1 MPQDRKITNF
11 LAFFPFPSDDLALC
25 LQGDKTLM
33 IKKKGKSPL
42 KVLLAIALG
51 IIAGMLGGDKAGFF
65 GVTFYEIYD
74 VIGKLFI
81 NALMLI
87 VVPLVSAS
95 IITGIA
101 RIGNEGTFGRL
112 GLKIF
117 GFYIGTSLLA
127 ILIGLISVN
136 IFNPGVSFTSHGSSV
151 ITAEMTAALKDD
163 IASGKGVS
171 VLSVV
176 LQIIPSN
183 IVDAYHGQMLGL
195 IFFSL
200 LFGYAI
206 SKIDSH
212 PQSILMGFWQGIFQS
227 MLVITDV
234 IMHFLPIGVFCLV
247 AKSFATAGLDSLQSL
262 ALFFVTVIV
271 GLCVF
276 MFIALPLLLKFVG
289 GVSPMNHFRAM
300 APALVTAF
308 STSSSSASLPVT
320 IDCVEKRAGVSN
332 RICSLVIP
340 LGTSINMSGS
350 ALYECVAALFIAQV
364 YGIELSFTTQLSV
377 VILALVTSI
386 GIAGIPSASIV
397 AIIVIL
403 NAMGLPAEGIG
414 LLFAVDR
421 ILDMC
426 RTTVNVFSDSC
437 CAVLVAKS
445 EGEEGVL
452 QRTDFEYA

>member
-1 MPQDRKITNF
+1 MV
-11 LAFFPFPSDDLALC
+11 
-25 LQGDKTLM
+25 KT
-33 IKKKGKSPL
+33 KKSPW
-42 KVLLAIALG
+42 KVLVAILLG
-51 IIAGMLGGDKAGFF
+51 IIIGSLTGSSAGLF
-65 GVTFYEIYD
+65 GITFYAIYD
-74 VIGKLFI
+74 LIGKLFI

-101 RIGNEGTFGRL
+101 RIGNEATFGRL

-117 GFYIGTSLLA
+117 GFYIGTSFIA
-127 ILIGLISVN
+127 ILIGLLVVN
-136 IFNPGVSFTSHGSSV
+136 LFNPGASFATSGG
-151 ITAEMTAALKDD
+151 TAISPEAAAQLKEKL
-163 IASGKGVS
+163 ASGTGVGITN
-171 VLSVV
+171 LI

-183 IVDAYHGQMLGL
+183 IVDVFHGQMLGL

-200 LFGYAI
+200 LVGYAI
-206 SKIDSH
+206 SKIDNQPH
-212 PQSILMGFWQGIFQS
+212 AILFGFWQGIFQT
-227 MLVITDV
+227 MIVITDI
-234 IMHFLPIGVFCLV
+234 IMRFLPVGVFCLV
-247 AKSFATAGLDSLQSL
+247 AKSFATAGLESLHSL
-262 ALFFVTVIV
+262 GLFFITVIA
-271 GLCVF
+271 GLMIFALV
-276 MFIALPLLLKFVG
+276 ALPLLLKFVG
-289 GVSPMNHFRAM
+289 KVNPILHFKAM

-308 STSSSSASLPVT
+308 STSSSSATLPVT
-320 IDCVEKRAGVSN
+320 IECVEQRAGVSN

-364 YGIELSFTTQLSV
+364 YGIELSWTAQFSV
-377 VILALVTSI
+377 VLLALITSI

-403 NAMGLPAEGIG
+403 NAIGLPPEGIG

-437 CAVLVAKS
+437 CAVLVART
-445 EGEEGVL
+445 EGEKEVL
-452 QRTDFEYA
+452 SGNVEPEFA

>member
-1 MPQDRKITNF
+1 M
-11 LAFFPFPSDDLALC
+11 
-25 LQGDKTLM
+25 
-33 IKKKGKSPL
+33 KKKRKSPWI
-42 KVLLAIALG
+42 VILAILLG
-51 IIAGMLGGDKAGFF
+51 MATGAMAGMDAGIF
-65 GVTFYEIYD
+65 GVPFYSVFD

-81 NALMLI
+81 NSLTLI

-101 RIGNEGTFGRL
+101 RIGSENTMGRL

-117 GFYIGTSLLA
+117 GFYVFTSFIA
-127 ILIGLISVN
+127 ILIGLCVVN
-136 IFNPGVSFTSHGSSV
+136 VFNPGAFFTEHGSTV
-151 ITAEMTAALKDD
+151 IPAETAAQLKDD
-163 IASGKGVS
+163 LAAGHGLSLSGVI
-171 VLSVV
+171 
-176 LQIIPSN
+176 LQIVPSN
-183 IVDAYHGQMLGL
+183 IVDAFHGQMMGL

-200 LFGYAI
+200 LFGYAV
-206 SKIDSH
+206 SKIEHH
-212 PQSILMGFWQGIFQS
+212 PQSIIIGFWQGIFQT

-234 IMHFLPIGVFCLV
+234 IMKFLPIGVFCLV
-247 AKSFATAGLDSLQSL
+247 AKAFANAGVDSLKAL
-262 ALFFVTVIV
+262 AVFFVTVVV
-271 GLCVF
+271 GLAIF
-276 MFIALPLLLKFVG
+276 MFIGLPLLLKFIGKVN
-289 GVSPMNHFRAM
+289 PYNHFRAM

-308 STSSSSASLPVT
+308 STSSSSATLPVT
-320 IDCVEKRAGVSN
+320 IECVEKRAGVSN

-364 YGIELSFTTQLSV
+364 YGLELSVITQFSV
-377 VILALVTSI
+377 VLLSLVTSI

-403 NAMGLPAEGIG
+403 NAIGLPAEGIG

-437 CAVLVAKS
+437 CAVLVATT
-445 EGEEGVL
+445 EGETGILE
-452 QRTDFEYA
+452 RREFEPA